1 MRASAKSEVQ
11 SKNFYIMEKQEFI
24 IRGHRIAYTD
34 QGRGLPVVLL
44 HGFTESLDIWE
55 DFSQALSSS
64 YRVVCIDLPGHG
76 HSECVA
82 SEHSMDLMAEV
93 VIEVLQHLDISEY
106 AILGHSMGGY
116 VSLAVAEKQP
126 ERIRGLCMFHSTAA
140 ADSREA
146 RENRSRTIEFV
157 RNHHISFLSSFIPN
171 LFAEASRAKYP
182 EQIAELVERSKRM
195 SAESIIAAQTG
206 MRDRPDRTAVLKEA
220 AYPVLFMLGK
230 EDSRIPY
237 ESALLQVALPQ
248 DAILLSMGGVG
259 HMGYIEARDK
269 CLYALRVF
277 LEGL

>member
-1 MRASAKSEVQ
+1 
-11 SKNFYIMEKQEFI
+11 MEKQEFI
-24 IRGHRIAYTD
+24 IRGRRIAFTD
-34 QGRGLPVVLL
+34 TGKGLPVVLL

-55 DFSQALSSS
+55 DYSRELSPS
-64 YRVVCIDLPGHG
+64 YRVICIDLPGHG
-76 HSECVA
+76 YSECVD
-82 SEHSMDLMAEV
+82 EVHSMDLMAEV
-93 VIEVLQHLDISEY
+93 VIEVLQHLHVSEF

-140 ADSREA
+140 ADNEEV

-157 RNHHISFLSSFIPN
+157 RNHRISFLSSFIPN
-171 LFAEASRAKYP
+171 LFAEASRSKYP
-182 EQIAELVERSKRM
+182 AQIAELVKRSKQM

-237 ESALLQVALPQ
+237 ESALPQLALPQ

-277 LEGL
+277 LGGL